1 MAKQVDATY
10 GNALFE
16 LAMEEHKLDELYDEA
31 QVLVNI
37 FKENYELIKLLE
49 HPQISKEEKKALIE
63 NTFKGR
69 VSGDMTGLMVM
80 VVDKEHSKWL
90 VRILEYFIGCVK
102 KEKNIGIAD
111 VTSAVTLSDSQKADI
126 EKRLLDTTSYTSME
140 VSYHVDKSIIGG
152 LVIRIE
158 DRVVDSS
165 IKNKLEKMSKAL
177 AQG

>member
-126 EKRLLDTTSYTSME
+126 EKKLLDTTSYTSME
-140 VSYHVDKSIIGG
+140 VTYNVDKSLIGG

>member
-37 FKENYELIKLLE
+37 FKENYELIRLLE

-102 KEKNIGIAD
+102 KAKNIGIAD

-140 VSYHVDKSIIGG
+140 VTYNVDKSLIGG

>member
-90 VRILEYFIGCVK
+90 VRILEYFIRCVK

-140 VSYHVDKSIIGG
+140 VSYNVDKSIIGG

>member
-80 VVDKEHSKWL
+80 VVDKEHSK
-90 VRILEYFIGCVK
+90 FQ
-102 KEKNIGIAD
+102 A
-111 VTSAVTLSDSQKADI
+111 S
-126 EKRLLDTTSYTSME
+126 
-140 VSYHVDKSIIGG
+140 
-152 LVIRIE
+152 
-158 DRVVDSS
+158 
-165 IKNKLEKMSKAL
+165 
-177 AQG
+177 

>member
-37 FKENYELIKLLE
+37 FKENYGLIRLLE

-102 KEKNIGIAD
+102 KEKSIGIAD

-140 VSYHVDKSIIGG
+140 VTYNVDKSLIGG

>member
-37 FKENYELIKLLE
+37 FKENYELIRLLE
-49 HPQISKEEKKALIE
+49 HPQIRKEEKKALIE

-140 VSYHVDKSIIGG
+140 VTYNVDKSLIGG